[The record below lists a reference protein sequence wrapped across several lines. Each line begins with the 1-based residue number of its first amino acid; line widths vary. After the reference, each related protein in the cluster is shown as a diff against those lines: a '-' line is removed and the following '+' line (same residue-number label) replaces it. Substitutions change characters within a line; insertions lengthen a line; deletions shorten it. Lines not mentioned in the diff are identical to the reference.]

1 MRKKTKKPWG
11 LLLEWH
17 VIFFIISDC
26 SSARCFMECKCFQNV
41 LKPILEEMGRIC
53 RCSTIRI
60 LWITICIRHRQGALL
75 PCPKIRKR
83 RVVLPSSS
91 QQQMT
96 ERVSRHCAFTS
107 TRLNVCLIR
116 AETFQST
123 FLSSCESFVWDYF
136 MARLWNHHP
145 QTNKTTT

>member
-1 MRKKTKKPWG
+1 MKIFVFFIYQDYKNKTKPR
-11 LLLEWH
+11 
-17 VIFFIISDC
+17 FI
-26 SSARCFMECKCFQNV
+26 
-41 LKPILEEMGRIC
+41 LKIYLWQVQDHFETWTWTPGFLHFEYLRC

-60 LWITICIRHRQGALL
+60 LWITICISHRQGALL